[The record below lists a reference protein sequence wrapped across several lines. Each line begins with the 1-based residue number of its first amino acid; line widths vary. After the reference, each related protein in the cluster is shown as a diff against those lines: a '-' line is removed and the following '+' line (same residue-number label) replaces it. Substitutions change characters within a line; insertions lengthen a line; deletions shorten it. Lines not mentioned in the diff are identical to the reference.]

1 MLKRD
6 TMDKK
11 KPRLTG
17 IINFFA
23 FDVVLTHL
31 GEGLSMIDSTLFTD
45 FSNQPKSELGSWY
58 CVIKMLTKRVS
69 SE

>member
-11 KPRLTG
+11 KPTLTG

-23 FDVVLTHL
+23 FDVMLTHL
-31 GEGLSMIDSTLFTD
+31 GEGLSMIDSTLFTY

-58 CVIKMLTKRVS
+58 CVIEMLTKRVS